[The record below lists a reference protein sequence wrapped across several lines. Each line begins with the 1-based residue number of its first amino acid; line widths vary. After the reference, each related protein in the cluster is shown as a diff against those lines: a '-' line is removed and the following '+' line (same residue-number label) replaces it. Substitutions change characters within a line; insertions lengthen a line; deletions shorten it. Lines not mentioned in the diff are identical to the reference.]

1 MVIYIIKCSFF
12 PAFKGDRGFD
22 GLAGLPGEKGHRVSI
37 LTFNLRGV
45 CLLEFGQQLNMFI
58 FVFTGWTRPPW
69 TSGWSW
75 RGWRE
80 GKTKKRKEFHSCPFI
95 FLSTSSAVH
104 TKSHYLNLFCSC
116 TNDFFAGFFPNAP
129 FCHHLNWTS
138 TFSSYFLLLV
148 DFVPYNTFSFFSLQK
163 YLFPISLTF
172 SIKHNWCNLIPHFL
186 CFFIMF
192 SHYTHTHTLAHPHFL
207 LHYNSLSVPQPD
219 LLFSFPGRWWR
230 DRTQGTSWWTSEWSH
245 ILPFSLTLREMYKS
259 CRPAVIMLLCYW
271 TIILSA
277 GIIYHMFIVI

>member
-1 MVIYIIKCSFF
+1 MFSFF
-12 PAFKGDRGFD
+12 AFKGDRGFD

-69 TSGWSW
+69 TSWWSW

-116 TNDFFAGFFPNAP
+116 TNDFFAGLFPNAL
-129 FCHHLNWTS
+129 FCHHLNCTS
-138 TFSSYFLLLV
+138 ASSSYFLLLV
-148 DFVPYNTFSFFSLQK
+148 DFAPYNTFSFFFLQK
-163 YLFPISLTF
+163 YLFPISPSF

-186 CFFIMF
+186 CFFIVF
-192 SHYTHTHTLAHPHFL
+192 SHYTHTLAHPHIL
-207 LHYNSLSVPQPD
+207 LHYNSLSVPQSD
-219 LLFSFPGRWWR
+219 LLCLFPREMMERSDPGDFLVNQWVITYITIQSY
-230 DRTQGTSWWTSEWSH
+230 TQG
-245 ILPFSLTLREMYKS
+245 MYKS
-259 CRPAVIMLLCYW
+259 CRPAVILLLCYW

>member
-69 TSGWSW
+69 TSRWSW

-192 SHYTHTHTLAHPHFL
+192 SHYTHTHTHL
-207 LHYNSLSVPQPD
+207 
-219 LLFSFPGRWWR
+219 
-230 DRTQGTSWWTSEWSH
+230 H
-245 ILPFSLTLREMYKS
+245 ILTFSSIIIHCLFHSLTCSFLSQGDDGEIGPRGLPGEPVSDHIYYHSVLHSGKCIRAAGLLSS
-259 CRPAVIMLLCYW
+259 CYCVTEQSYCRLVSYITC
-271 TIILSA
+271 S
-277 GIIYHMFIVI
+277 